1 MQQLALFDAEARPQ
15 TLGGKAS
22 VDVAPVPSAVYSFH
36 DQVAEN
42 SHVQVAIDNGWWSN
56 ALALIRHKN
65 ELHQQIRSEMIL
77 AAEDRCPGL
86 GEIRHAVR
94 LIADRIAGLIDGPLD
109 NEHVTE
115 ARKAGWWGGL
125 RNASG
130 IPVRSPAKFGHDSLS
145 GGAYT
150 PGGGTAAERK
160 VVPAASSVSL
170 TRLCPPVC
178 VRAPGGFFSHL
189 SARSFLYRPIFHN
202 VVFTVKNPA
211 FNHQGWLREHGTR

>member
-42 SHVQVAIDNGWWSN
+42 SHVQFAIDNGWWSN

-115 ARKAGWWGGL
+115 ARKAGWWEDFEMLQAFQSDLQRSSATTRSREAPTLQAAVLLLNAKLSLL
-125 RNASG
+125 R
-130 IPVRSPAKFGHDSLS
+130 RQ
-145 GGAYT
+145 
-150 PGGGTAAERK
+150 
-160 VVPAASSVSL
+160 
-170 TRLCPPVC
+170 
-178 VRAPGGFFSHL
+178 
-189 SARSFLYRPIFHN
+189 FH
-202 VVFTVKNPA
+202 
-211 FNHQGWLREHGTR
+211 